1 MEEQQKKFKSILTN
15 PEITLEYIYSGDLS
29 FDSIRDNP
37 ILKPISEVNKN
48 YCDLHITATKAILE
62 FEDEYKKI
70 QELEIINPRYTN
82 TVLMATIKNIITS
95 LKTVVHSQDLC
106 DIGMKSV
113 INEMIGIS
121 GSKYKL
127 MDDDSERIAKI
138 KADMRKEM
146 EKEYK
151 ERFENQP
158 KQIPAETGHNVGAS
172 PTPRTDAASVDNF
185 RSGKETPMPVQNE
198 TEEDII
204 IADLKKIAGEGESEK
219 KEVIPDKPKK
229 VYSTLLEREI

>member
-1 MEEQQKKFKSILTN
+1 MEELQKKFKSILTN
-15 PEITLEYIYSGDLS
+15 PEITLEYIYNGDLT
-29 FDSIRDNP
+29 FDAIRDNP
-37 ILKPISEVNKN
+37 ILKPISEINKN
-48 YCDLHITATKAILE
+48 YCDLHITATKSILE

-95 LKTVVHSQDLC
+95 LKIVVHSQDLC

-138 KADMRKEM
+138 RTDMRKEM

-151 ERFENQP
+151 EKFEKPIENISEVP
-158 KQIPAETGHNVGAS
+158 K
-172 PTPRTDAASVDNF
+172 
-185 RSGKETPMPVQNE
+185 RSKE
-198 TEEDII
+198 EEQEIERDGEYEQTIS
-204 IADLKKIAGEGESEK
+204 DLKKIAGEGEPEK